1 MNRPEPQP
9 PPGFLDAIIPGRYF
23 KKRGIHTDE
32 RLWKL
37 GMGTHR
43 WNVFTVMWAALLPFW
58 VTVTA
63 ICGFIN
69 EFGRF
74 LGALLT
80 PFPIIAVMATPVFV
94 VAYPG
99 FYYLHYKQGVS
110 LRHLSHSIFT
120 ASLSGMDVIACRH
133 WLAWWRAIHLPGVD
147 IGNLNTRAFGNF
159 FGFAQR
165 AAFLTP
171 LWLLSG
177 PMLVAL
183 ITNEGPLPPL
193 IEELFTTMLT
203 LAFSPMTLLWSWGIS
218 LALFWVNFWHG
229 RKWVEH
235 VANMSPGERAAL
247 PL

>member
-9 PPGFLDAIIPGRYF
+9 PPGFLDAVIPGRYF
-23 KKRGIHTDE
+23 KRRGIHTDE

-43 WNVFTVMWAALLPFW
+43 FNVFSVVWAALLPFW
-58 VTVTA
+58 GVVMA
-63 ICGFIN
+63 MCGSF
-69 EFGRF
+69 EDFGM
-74 LGALLT
+74 LILALLSPYAIFHIFSI
-80 PFPIIAVMATPVFV
+80 PFLIT
-94 VAYPG
+94 AYPG

-120 ASLSGMDVIACRH
+120 TSPLGMDVIACRH
-133 WLAWWRAIHLPGVD
+133 WLAWWRAIILPGVD

-165 AAFLTP
+165 ATFLTP

-183 ITNEGPLPPL
+183 ITNEGPLPPRV
-193 IEELFTTMLT
+193 EELFTTMLN
-203 LAFSPMTLLWSWGIS
+203 LAFSPMTLL
-218 LALFWVNFWHG
+218 
-229 RKWVEH
+229 
-235 VANMSPGERAAL
+235 
-247 PL
+247 